1 MARRKKIYYVES
13 EIIKNLDTSGK
24 EWMYLE
30 TREEYIGKYHK
41 YETTNEVFTESE
53 WHPTKSKSLIP
64 YEQKPKSY
72 FQYEDIVSYV
82 TINGEKKEKFG
93 TYKPNS
99 YSTPIPILRQPYPKE
114 KKAGVMTRY
123 LLIKRNE
130 KDSRLP
136 IEVDKRQAST
146 YNVHNS
152 GINQFLYELVEVPWK
167 IDGPEFDV
175 IENGILRTPGV
186 FSTNKRIVE
195 RYSRKFPILSKFLTN
210 YREFSM
216 YNRNT

>member
-1 MARRKKIYYVES
+1 MARRKKLYYTES
-13 EIIKNLDTSGK
+13 EIVKNLETSGK
-24 EWMYLE
+24 EWMYLD
-30 TREEYIGKYHK
+30 TWKEYIGSYHK
-41 YETTNEVFTESE
+41 YESTNEVFTESD
-53 WHPTKSKSLIP
+53 WHPTKSMVLVP
-64 YEQKPKSY
+64 YQERPKSY
-72 FQYEDIVSYV
+72 FEYQDIKNYV
-82 TINGEKKEKFG
+82 TINGEKREKFG
-93 TYKPNS
+93 HYKMNGYTS
-99 YSTPIPILRQPYPKE
+99 PIPVLRKPYPKE
-114 KKAGVMTRY
+114 KKVGVMTRY

-136 IEVDKRQAST
+136 IEVDRSQALTINSPT
-146 YNVHNS
+146 S
-152 GINQFLYELVEVPWK
+152 GINQFLYQLVEVPWK

-195 RYSRKFPILSKFLTN
+195 RYSKKFPILSRFLTN